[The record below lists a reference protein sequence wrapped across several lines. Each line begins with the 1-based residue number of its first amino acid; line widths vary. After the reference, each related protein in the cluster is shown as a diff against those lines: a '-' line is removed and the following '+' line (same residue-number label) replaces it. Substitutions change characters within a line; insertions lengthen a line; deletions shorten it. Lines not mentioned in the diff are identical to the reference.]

1 MYSGSLAFWIVI
13 FTVTGVTLYSYGLG
27 HVHVARLSWY
37 LYICHQVL
45 HWAMTFY
52 AKTRLESSHRL
63 KPFHYWMAGMNLIFV
78 LLHLARTRFTGRHRS
93 EGHPHQNF
101 GLIGWSLSYYF
112 LLAKSNKRGIVFGYS
127 IPFTQ
132 GVLEL
137 FEEGLCYY
145 FSWAV
150 LFSFWNIPSPEG
162 TFSLSLK
169 LTFEIIFILHSCLI
183 QSHTHENKYWTAL
196 LELMVIIY
204 FYPLLD
210 RDRYADTFL
219 PSLYLFAVVFVIT
232 QIHELCTR
240 VVVKAAIMIA
250 IAPLIL
256 VLYNHID
263 TTGLDTYYRYAQQ
276 DINEARCVF
285 PLMYYVILFLI
296 LILITCAFWLFKLC
310 RFIAR
315 LIVNVLV

>member
-37 LYICHQVL
+37 LYIYHQVL

-78 LLHLARTRFTGRHRS
+78 LLHCLAQTRFTGRQRS

-127 IPFTQ
+127 IPFTR

-150 LFSFWNIPSPEG
+150 LFNFWNIPSPEG

-183 QSHTHENKYWTAL
+183 QSHIHENKYWTAL

-240 VVVKAAIMIA
+240 LVVKAAIMIA
-250 IAPLIL
+250 TVPLIL
-256 VLYNHID
+256 VLYNYID

-276 DINEARCVF
+276 DINEGRCVF

-296 LILITCAFWLFKLC
+296 LILITCAFWLFRL
-310 RFIAR
+310 IAR
-315 LIVNVLV
+315 LTVNVLV